1 MLAQWILK
9 VKGSFGRVGDRE
21 KSGVERGKDRRG
33 REELGAE
40 REESEKAMSG
50 MVISV
55 FVG

>member
-1 MLAQWILK
+1 M
-9 VKGSFGRVGDRE
+9 KGSFGRVGDRE
-21 KSGVERGKDRRG
+21 KSGAERGKDRRG
-33 REELGAE
+33 RKELGAE